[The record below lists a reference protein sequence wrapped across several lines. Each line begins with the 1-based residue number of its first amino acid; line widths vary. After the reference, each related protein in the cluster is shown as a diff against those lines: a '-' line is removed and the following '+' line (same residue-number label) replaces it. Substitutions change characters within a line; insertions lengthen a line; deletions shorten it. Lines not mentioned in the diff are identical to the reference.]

1 MKSSIKSSIELATY
15 KFDELG
21 DMYEYVG
28 NTLDKLYGQSWQVF
42 AFGCPLLLNS
52 LIFFHYVSS
61 KMAPL
66 WKIGAYKWYYTI
78 ARYN

>member
-15 KFDELG
+15 KFDGLG

-42 AFGCPLLLNS
+42 AFGALY
-52 LIFFHYVSS
+52 F
-61 KMAPL
+61 
-66 WKIGAYKWYYTI
+66 
-78 ARYN
+78 